1 VFSFQSI
8 AGKLKSPIR
17 CIFGDFISETQ
28 FEDRKILTSE
38 LFPDNFNYDVYRN
51 DRTLNGG
58 GVILLVNKTY
68 NSMPLYN
75 LENGS
80 ESVWAKI
87 MFDGSPHFFGCWYKD
102 PESPSDYIQLLDDRL
117 IKIGGQNN
125 IKKITKYTSY
135 GRL

>member
-1 VFSFQSI
+1 MYNVYIPDII
-8 AGKLKSPIR
+8 AIQ
-17 CIFGDFISETQ
+17 ETKI
-28 FEDRKILTSE
+28 DRNILTSE
-38 LFPDNFNYDVYRN
+38 LFLDSFNYDVYRN

-87 MFDGSPHFFGCWYKD
+87 MFDGSPLFLAAGIKTMRARRITYNF
-102 PESPSDYIQLLDDRL
+102 STINLLKL
-117 IKIGGQNN
+117 EV
-125 IKKITKYTSY
+125 
-135 GRL
+135 